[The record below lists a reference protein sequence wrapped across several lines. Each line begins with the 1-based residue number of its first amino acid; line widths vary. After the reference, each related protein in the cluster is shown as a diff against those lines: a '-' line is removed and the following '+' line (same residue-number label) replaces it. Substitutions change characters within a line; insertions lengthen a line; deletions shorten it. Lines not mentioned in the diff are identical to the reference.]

1 MFFVGFISA
10 QEITI
15 IDALT
20 SELIAGVS
28 LYNQTKD
35 RNTTSDENG
44 KCSVTLF
51 DEKDIIGC
59 FPHLLRF
66 IFEYPSFC

>member
-1 MFFVGFISA
+1 MSPKKLTLLFIFFVGFISA
-10 QEITI
+10 QEVTI

-20 SELIAGVS
+20 SEFIAGAS

-44 KCSVTLF
+44 KCSSYMF
-51 DEKDIIGC
+51 K
-59 FPHLLRF
+59 
-66 IFEYPSFC
+66 